1 MSMIGG
7 NAFLEVGKGGSFS
20 TWFGKYFAFC
30 LSFWNGDK
38 QGLRSDAYW
47 TALTDASSKIVEKCP
62 DPFGERLVY
71 AALEI
76 LTERERAERKA
87 MKEAGDDS
95 TAPVHARQEDTG
107 AGSAFRQGISD
118 VYRLIAH
125 QVNGGKDGF
134 GPTYKANLISEC
146 NQVLDRYPDSDAVW
160 IWVKFVYEE
169 CLRRKAAADLD
180 RRRKDDLAF
189 LHHKDQMPHADL
201 A

>member
-125 QVNGGKDGF
+125 QINGGKDGF
-134 GPTYKANLISEC
+134 GPTYKADLIAEC
-146 NQVLDRYPDSDAVW
+146 NQILDRYPDSDAVW